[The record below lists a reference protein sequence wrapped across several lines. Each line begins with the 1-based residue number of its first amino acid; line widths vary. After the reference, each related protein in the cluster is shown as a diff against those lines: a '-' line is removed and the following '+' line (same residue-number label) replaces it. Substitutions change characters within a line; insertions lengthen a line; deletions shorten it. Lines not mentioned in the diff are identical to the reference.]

1 MSLLTVGTE
10 AFDTIETP
18 YGKAEMVIGGACTYI
33 SWSASYFTNDI
44 HLVSIVGDDFPDSE
58 LQRLR
63 DRGVNM
69 DGLKVVQGG
78 KSFFW
83 SGRYHNNMDNRD
95 TLVTDL
101 NVLADFD
108 PILPESA
115 KSSKYVMLGNLTPA
129 IQKSVL
135 DQLDGSQK
143 LIALDTMNFWMDIAM
158 DELKEVIARVDLL
171 TINDEE
177 ARQLSGEHSLVK
189 AAKIIH
195 EMGPKYLVI
204 KKGEHGALL
213 FCDDDIFYS
222 PALPLAQVFD
232 PTGAGDTFAGGLMGY
247 LAKTD
252 DISME
257 NMKRAIIAGSA
268 MASFC
273 VEDFSLNRLQILS
286 LTEINERIN
295 RFKKLIHFD
304 LIH

>member
-1 MSLLTVGTE
+1 MSLLTVGTV

-18 YGKAEMVIGGACTYI
+18 FGKAEMVIGGACTYI
-33 SWSASYFTNDI
+33 SWSASYFTNNI
-44 HLVSIVGDDFPDSE
+44 HLVSIVGDDFPKSE
-58 LQRLR
+58 LETLKT
-63 DRGVNM
+63 RGVNM
-69 DGLKVVQGG
+69 DGLKIVEGG

-83 SGRYHNNMDNRD
+83 AGRYHNNMNNRD

-108 PILPESA
+108 PVLPDDA
-115 KSSKYVMLGNLTPA
+115 KSAKYVMLGNLTPA

-158 DELKEVIARVDLL
+158 DELKSVISRIDLL

-177 ARQLSGEHSLVK
+177 ARQLSGEHSLVN

-213 FCDDDIFYS
+213 FCAEDIFYA
-222 PALPLAQVFD
+222 PALPLAQVYD

-247 LAKTD
+247 LAKTND
-252 DISME
+252 VSME

-273 VEDFSLNRLQILS
+273 VEDFSLNKLKS
-286 LTEINERIN
+286 LTMPEINERLG
-295 RFKKLIHFD
+295 RFKKLMHFD
-304 LIH
+304 LQ